1 MQVPT
6 LDSPGAVGGD
16 SAADETLACGDHTA
30 EAVAETAAQRGEIDS
45 FEAEAKEEPYYK
57 TDTEAEAAEE
67 PYYKTDSEA
76 AAAEE
81 PYDKT
86 DSDTAAAAAAAM
98 VFGSRIF
105 LSPLAGVPN
114 WCRVL
119 TGSDRRQ

>member
-67 PYYKTDSEA
+67 PYYRLILKLRRRRNPMIRLILILLLLLRWCLVRESSSLSSPDSQ
-76 AAAEE
+76 
-81 PYDKT
+81 
-86 DSDTAAAAAAAM
+86 
-98 VFGSRIF
+98 I
-105 LSPLAGVPN
+105 GVAY
-114 WCRVL
+114 
-119 TGSDRRQ
+119 